1 MYRSYSLI
9 NTLCHNE
16 RENKDPSVARK
27 IRRLLKRRERQ
38 AWKKEV
44 SDAA

>member
-9 NTLCHNE
+9 HSLCRNE
-16 RENKDPSVARK
+16 NENKDPAVARK
-27 IRRLLKRRERQ
+27 IRRRLKRRERQ